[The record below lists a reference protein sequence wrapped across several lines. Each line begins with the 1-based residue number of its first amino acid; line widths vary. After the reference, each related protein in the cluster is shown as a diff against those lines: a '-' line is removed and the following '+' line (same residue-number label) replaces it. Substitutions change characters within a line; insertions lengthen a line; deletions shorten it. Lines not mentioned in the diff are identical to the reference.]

1 MKTIEYLKNIIAL
14 GLTEKQQ
21 EYYDFLLENG
31 KTFEVRADH
40 FGGLEHVKEKQ
51 CFNNSFLT
59 AIRNGL
65 EYWEGFYICEDIPIP
80 LEHAFN
86 KKGKSNF
93 VIDTTAQKFEIPVE
107 EWFGVKI
114 PNWVLCEWFNGDQYL
129 TPLQYYFR
137 FKLEIKN
144 ISKNEKTKI

>member
-65 EYWEGFYICEDIPIP
+65 EYWEGFYICEGIPIP
-80 LEHAFN
+80 SDLL
-86 KKGKSNF
+86 
-93 VIDTTAQKFEIPVE
+93 I
-107 EWFGVKI
+107 
-114 PNWVLCEWFNGDQYL
+114 
-129 TPLQYYFR
+129 R
-137 FKLEIKN
+137 
-144 ISKNEKTKI
+144 EKPF

>member
-1 MKTIEYLKNIIAL
+1 MKTIEYIKNIIAL
-14 GLTEKQQ
+14 GLTDKQQ

-65 EYWEGFYICEDIPIP
+65 EYWEGFISAMVFRY
-80 LEHAFN
+80 LWNTHLT
-86 KKGKSNF
+86 KKGK
-93 VIDTTAQKFEIPVE
+93 VI
-107 EWFGVKI
+107 
-114 PNWVLCEWFNGDQYL
+114 L
-129 TPLQYYFR
+129 
-137 FKLEIKN
+137 
-144 ISKNEKTKI
+144 